1 MKKGFPCRHRDGS
14 NLGFFTCSVC
24 GKEAKLFTCD
34 FDVCKGVFMREVL
47 DGVLFAE
54 SPLPTL
60 RSVLTHI
67 PMTEK
72 PHAGGGQKD
81 LPWATWQRQDMHR
94 GFEVLAWQQVDW
106 LAWIF
111 FFFFNLNLQGH
122 IRKMPSAR
130 CS

>member
-1 MKKGFPCRHRDGS
+1 MKKGFSCRHRDGS

-94 GFEVLAWQQVDW
+94 GFEVLAW
-106 LAWIF
+106 
-111 FFFFNLNLQGH
+111 
-122 IRKMPSAR
+122 
-130 CS
+130 

>member
-1 MKKGFPCRHRDGS
+1 
-14 NLGFFTCSVC
+14 
-24 GKEAKLFTCD
+24 
-34 FDVCKGVFMREVL
+34 MREVL

-81 LPWATWQRQDMHR
+81 LRWAAWQRQDMHR
-94 GFEVLAWQQVDW
+94 VFEVLAWQQVDW
-106 LAWIF
+106 LAWI
-111 FFFFNLNLQGH
+111 FFFNLNLQGH